1 MVARELVPAG
11 GALAPYLAGLG
22 WWETDLPAGRE
33 RRLPTGGMQLVVNLA
48 ADEVRWYDADG
59 REHRRGGAVV
69 CAATP
74 GPVTIDTADQRRVIC
89 VPFRPGGAYPLL
101 GVPATAL
108 DEPVVELAAL
118 WGRPAV
124 SLRERLLAAGGPR
137 AALCELRRTLARRL
151 DHGPGSDPAVPAAAA
166 ALDRGLP
173 VADVADRLG
182 LTPAG
187 LRRRFSVGT
196 GLTPKLYARIRRL
209 QQLLPHLPAAP
220 VDWSAVAVEGGW
232 YDQAHLIHDFREF
245 TGGTPGAY
253 QPRSGAE
260 PNHLPLER

>member
-1 MVARELVPAG
+1 MPRELVPPG

-22 WWETDLPAGRE
+22 WWATDLPAGRE

-74 GPVTIDTADQRRVIC
+74 GPVTIDTADQRSVIC
-89 VPFRPGGAYPLL
+89 VPFRAGGAYPVL

-118 WGRPAV
+118 WGRAAV
-124 SLRERLLAAGGPR
+124 TLRERLLAAGGPR
-137 AALCELRRTLARRL
+137 AAVWELRRTLTRRL
-151 DHGPGSDPAVPAAAA
+151 DHGPGNDPAVPAAAA
-166 ALDRGLP
+166 ALDGGMA

-187 LRRRFSVGT
+187 LRRRFAVGT
-196 GLTPKLYARIRRL
+196 GLTPKRYARIRRL
-209 QQLLPHLPAAP
+209 QRLLRHLPGAP

-232 YDQAHLIHDFREF
+232 YDQAHLIHDFREL

-253 QPRSGAE
+253 RPRSAAE
-260 PNHLPLER
+260 PNHLPVVG